1 MTRYRIAVIPGDGI
15 GQEVVPVGLH
25 VLEAAAAKHGLRFE
39 WDGLPWGCDYYRQ
52 HGRMMPQDAL
62 RGHDAIYLGAEGSH
76 RPDLPLVP
84 RLYRELVRNRLQREP
99 HPVPSIYSVR
109 LVNVDFRPA

>member
-15 GQEVVPVGLH
+15 GQEVVPAGLH

-39 WDGLPWGCDYYRQ
+39 WDGSPWGCDYYRQ

-62 RGHDAIYLGAEGSH
+62 LLDP
-76 RPDLPLVP
+76 RPRRDLPG
-84 RLYRELVRNRLQREP
+84 RRG
-99 HPVPSIYSVR
+99 
-109 LVNVDFRPA
+109 

>member
-15 GQEVVPVGLH
+15 GQEVVPAGLH

-62 RGHDAIYLGAEGSH
+62 
-76 RPDLPLVP
+76 
-84 RLYRELVRNRLQREP
+84 LQIRRCTAKP
-99 HPVPSIYSVR
+99 IVTRIGR
-109 LVNVDFRPA
+109 R

>member
-15 GQEVVPVGLH
+15 GQEVVPAGLH

-62 RGHDAIYLGAEGSH
+62 LQIRGHDAIYLGAEGSRH
-76 RPDLPLVP
+76 KAPSRSGPMGGGLVP
-84 RLYRELVRNRLQREP
+84 
-99 HPVPSIYSVR
+99 SGIGG
-109 LVNVDFRPA
+109 